1 MKNMLE
7 LLLKISKSVL
17 FFVLGVI
24 TTIIITKLSDKMIPN
39 DPVIVK
45 ENTDTIKVVHEY
57 NIPSDL
63 DNDSAGLQLEK
74 R

>member
-17 FFVLGVI
+17 VFVLGVI

>member
-1 MKNMLE
+1 MLE
-7 LLLKISKSVL
+7 LLLQISKRVL
-17 FFVLGVI
+17 VFVLGVI

>member
-1 MKNMLE
+1 MLE

-17 FFVLGVI
+17 VFVLGVI